1 MQDVLGYGA
10 QEDADHLAMATRAYH
25 ECTGSLT
32 ESSECRPRGLEHSLA
47 LDDDRGLKVLG
58 QAGCVRNDGLG
69 RFMDEALWNDEAGA
83 PCRGHHLLRT
93 HDVERYVPSG
103 RLSDSELD
111 GAGGAGRSVDAH
123 DDSRVVYAFGSRLI
137 RSHCNLLGVSVTSPL
152 SFSHA
157 ARSPREEGP
166 NDRGRQSRM
175 WRGGSSPLRF

>member
-1 MQDVLGYGA
+1 VLQVAWCRTYWDT
-10 QEDADHLAMATRAYH
+10 EPKKTPTTSLWPRVPTTSAYH

-32 ESSECRPRGLEHSLA
+32 ESSECRPRGVEHSLA

-111 GAGGAGRSVDAH
+111 GAVAQTVRRRPRRFEGRLRLWQPAHSVPLQPP
-123 DDSRVVYAFGSRLI
+123 RG
-137 RSHCNLLGVSVTSPL
+137 LGDFSSIVLARRPL
-152 SFSHA
+152 A
-157 ARSPREEGP
+157 
-166 NDRGRQSRM
+166 
-175 WRGGSSPLRF
+175 